1 MTVHEAMKYF
11 DSVKTEPGDAADA
24 GKILADEVRRLSGM
38 RRKFLVEAWEH
49 RQVSFE
55 VEANNEEDAKK
66 VAEDVY
72 HNDERLQDIMIHD
85 DESVAYD
92 EFRVIADLGP
102 ATGII
107 SPQAN
112 DKRVS
117 DLIKYDADR
126 KKSRASIMYCLDHL
140 MHALNNEDAILPWL
154 SDGLPDGEY
163 QMAKPLSDHQLKGY
177 IDIDEGQGMVD
188 GLVALAARILFREV
202 FPKAYS
208 YALNEA
214 NLHSNVYEGKVL
226 I

>member
-1 MTVHEAMKYF
+1 MTVQEAMKYF
-11 DSVKTEPGDAADA
+11 DHVKTEPSDAAEA
-24 GKILADEVRRLSGM
+24 GKVLADTIRELTGGK
-38 RRKFLVEAWEH
+38 RKFLVEAWEH

-55 VEANNEEDAKK
+55 VEADNEEEAKK

-72 HNDERLQDIMIHD
+72 QNDERLQDIMIHD
-85 DESVAYD
+85 DESVASE
-92 EFRVIADLGP
+92 EFKVLQDLGP

-117 DLIKYDADR
+117 DLIKYETDR

-140 MHALNNEDAILPWL
+140 MHALNNEDAIVPWL
-154 SDGLPDGEY
+154 NDGLPDGEY
-163 QMAKPLSDHQLKGY
+163 QMAKPLADHQLKGY
-177 IDIDEGQGMVD
+177 IDIDEGQVMVD
-188 GLVALAARILFREV
+188 ELVALATRILFREV